1 MSEFS
6 DIHAIAESNRVA
18 VDGRVSVK
26 TEDWNTVL
34 RHIEQITRE
43 NIILKAD
50 REKAISLMEKG
61 WRHNADSY
69 PALLSRFVG
78 MANNQFEKHEKLKK
92 ENAELKAA
100 LNEIVF
106 KDSKGVWYTSLSE
119 DSDISGI
126 IKNLLD

>member
-18 VDGRVSVK
+18 VDGRVSVT

-43 NIILKAD
+43 NILLKAD

-61 WRHNADSY
+61 WRHNADDY

-78 MANNQFEKHEKLKK
+78 MANTQFEKHEKLKK
-92 ENAELKAA
+92 ENAEMREFLESMLADVTNQIDQVTNKTGQR
-100 LNEIVF
+100 
-106 KDSKGVWYTSLSE
+106 K
-119 DSDISGI
+119 
-126 IKNLLD
+126 